1 MPENEFSSWEDVL
14 RSLLGEEAA
23 AQAIESMRAAGLD
36 PATMGEAAGLPTN
49 SDQLMAMVN
58 QMQAMLASSG
68 EGPVNWKL
76 AHDVARQ
83 QVHSGGDPSLT
94 AAEEARCRQHL
105 QVAELW
111 LDPVTTLPPGSGPRA
126 G

>member
-1 MPENEFSSWEDVL
+1 LFVTVETEERKSDARERILLLGDVL

-58 QMQAMLASSG
+58 QMQAMLALG
-68 EGPVNWKL
+68 
-76 AHDVARQ
+76 
-83 QVHSGGDPSLT
+83 
-94 AAEEARCRQHL
+94 
-105 QVAELW
+105 
-111 LDPVTTLPPGSGPRA
+111 
-126 G
+126 